1 MTAQN
6 RTATALLTIA
16 ASTFALTGAG
26 CSAGTEPEVGTA
38 PPRPP
43 SSAPSSPS
51 PPPASASARGDSQYR
66 DGAYTATGTYGGGP
80 SHITVTLTLDDD
92 VITRVAVAPHATNPT
107 SRDYQER
114 FATAVPQMVVGKNL
128 DDVRLSRTAGSSGT
142 PVGFNDAL
150 DQIKQQAAN

>member
-6 RTATALLTIA
+6 RTATVLLTIA
-16 ASTFALTGAG
+16 ASTFALTGAA
-26 CSAGTEPEVGTA
+26 CSAGTEPEAGTA
-38 PPRPP
+38 SPGSP
-43 SSAPSSPS
+43 SSTPSSP
-51 PPPASASARGDSQYR
+51 PSAPARGGSQYR
-66 DGAYTATGTYGGGP
+66 DGAYIATGTYGGGP

-114 FATAVPQMVVGKNL
+114 FATAVPQTVVGRDI

-150 DQIKQQAAN
+150 EQIKSQAAN